1 MNLAPLVVMLL
12 VSPLAFT
19 LLMALLPKTT
29 PRPTFAGL
37 HMASMAV
44 VLIFSLV
51 CALPTLVSGQAVDAL
66 GPWLHLDS
74 LGSVFV
80 LLIGVIGFMT
90 GMYSLPYVRHDVES
104 GIMDATRVKQ
114 YYALFSLFV
123 FTMLLAAISN
133 NLILTWAA
141 IEATT
146 LSTVFLVGI
155 YRTREAL
162 EASWKYA
169 MVCTAGVAF
178 GLFGTLLI
186 YANAADIMTD
196 AHGAAFFT
204 QVLPYAGQ
212 LDPMLVKISFV
223 FIVIGF
229 GTKAGLFPMHTW
241 LPDAHSHAPSPVSG
255 LLSGVLLKCAI
266 LVIIRF
272 YVITTGSIG
281 TFFPSVLLLAVGV
294 LSVLTSAFAL
304 VAQHDIKR
312 QFAYSSVENV
322 GIIAVALGFGGP
334 IGIAAALLHCV
345 FHGFT
350 KALLFCMSG
359 NLMMRYD
366 TRDLRKITGVI
377 EIMPVSAIVM
387 IIGLFALVGFPPLA
401 MFISEFMMFV
411 AGVQA
416 HMLWLV
422 ILVALALT
430 LVIAVIIRIATG
442 SLMGHAPQGMKKGE
456 VSPLALIPE
465 FALLICIVWFGVAM
479 PQQLAQGVSN
489 SCDIVLQNTDSA
501 DQLQEAPLFGGML
514 FGASDASAQNKI
526 G

>member
-29 PRPTFAGL
+29 ARSTYAGL

-44 VLIFSLV
+44 VLILSLV
-51 CALPTLVSGQAVDAL
+51 CALPALVTGNAVDAL
-66 GPWLHLDS
+66 GPWLHLDA

-80 LLIGVIGFMT
+80 LLIGIIGFMT
-90 GMYSLPYVRHDVES
+90 GIYSLPYVRHDVES
-104 GIMDATRVKQ
+104 GIMDESRVKQ

-123 FTMLLAAISN
+123 FTMLLAAVSN

-155 YRTREAL
+155 YRTRESL

-196 AHGAAFFT
+196 PHGAAFFT
-204 QVLPYAGQ
+204 QVLPYADK

-223 FIVIGF
+223 FVLIGF

-272 YVITTGSIG
+272 YIVTTGAVG
-281 TFFPSVLLLAVGV
+281 TLFPSVLLLVVGL
-294 LSVLTSAFAL
+294 LSVVTSAFAL
-304 VAQHDIKR
+304 VAQNDIKR
-312 QFAYSSVENV
+312 MFAYSSVENV

-345 FHGFT
+345 FHGLT

-359 NLMMRYD
+359 NLMMRYG
-366 TRDLRKITGVI
+366 TRDLRKIIGVI
-377 EIMPVSAIVM
+377 EVMPVTAVVM
-387 IIGLFALVGFPPLA
+387 IIGLFSLVGFPPLA

-411 AGVQA
+411 SGVEA
-416 HMLWLV
+416 HMVWAV
-422 ILVALALT
+422 VLVALALT
-430 LVIAVIIRIATG
+430 LVIAVIVKMVTG
-442 SLMGHAPQGMKKGE
+442 SVMGHAPEGMKKGE
-456 VSPLALIPE
+456 VSPLALVPE
-465 FALLICIVWFGVAM
+465 VALLACIVWFGVAM
-479 PQQLAQGVSN
+479 PQPLAQGVSN
-489 SCDIVLQNTDSA
+489 SCDIVLQNSDSA
-501 DQLQEAPLFGGML
+501 ARLQDTPLFGGLL
-514 FGASDASAQNKI
+514 FNAPDAPSQN
-526 G
+526 